1 MLKKNRHGRQAADRM
16 ELQHATFERSLR
28 IMSKKIVTLNE
39 EIIKNQIK
47 EIARGSIE
55 GLLYE
60 LLEAKAKKPTLAIQC
75 DRNEVRY
82 G

>member
-1 MLKKNRHGRQAADRM
+1 M

-55 GLLYE
+55 AVSYTHLDVY
-60 LLEAKAKKPTLAIQC
+60 KRQTHC
-75 DRNEVRY
+75 DTRLR
-82 G
+82 